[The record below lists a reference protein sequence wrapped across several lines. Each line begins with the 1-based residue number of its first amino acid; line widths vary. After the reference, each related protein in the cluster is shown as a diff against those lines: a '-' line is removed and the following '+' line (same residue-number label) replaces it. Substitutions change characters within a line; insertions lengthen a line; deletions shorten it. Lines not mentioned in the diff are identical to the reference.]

1 MIQLDFKQ
9 RPVDVPSELRLY
21 RRLSMLCISMSEC
34 CRGSVASLRQL
45 QFLNSLYLDEGFR
58 VLYLDFK
65 LNRSSLKILSP
76 SADPYLNRCIHY
88 AIGANLISQKEIQNG
103 FRLMLNEE
111 GNLFVKLLKNQKLA
125 QDIFEISLKIGKISE
140 TEISSALMMER

>member
-34 CRGSVASLRQL
+34 CRGGTANLRQL
-45 QFLNSLYLDEGFR
+45 QFLNSLYLDEAFLN
-58 VLYLDFK
+58 LYIDFK
-65 LNRSSLKILSP
+65 LNRLSLKILSP

-88 AIGANLISQKEIQNG
+88 AIGANLIEQKKIKNG
-103 FRLMLNEE
+103 FRVVINED
-111 GNLFVKLLKNQKLA
+111 GKSFVKLLKKEKLA
-125 QDIFEISLKIGKISE
+125 QDIFEISSKIGKVSE
-140 TEISSALMMER
+140 PEINNALMMER